1 MASRRKGPALFEV
14 IRASQQKQLEQQR
27 KLEEAKNH
35 APGVLQNAA
44 SLLGSPHFW
53 LAKGKKAF
61 TGGSSVVTRPVVAQ
75 ATASR
80 PVRYN
85 DAPAEARP
93 SPIVA
98 APREAVMRQ
107 IPAAPVPDIDR
118 QTPIV
123 AAPSITE
130 PPVTEP
136 APQRTPVYRQAIA
149 PAIPATVPHHDPEP
163 AHESPAAAAARMVR
177 QEIAATSDIEDSV
190 FVEQGYVAHKSQPRI
205 EPSRIETKS
214 DRTIDSVVDMFGGDH
229 AEPRDSIW
237 SKLNLKLN
245 YTTGVVAGCLLLG
258 AVAVAL
264 IVSRDKPDD
273 KLALADQNIRPN
285 VLDVKPST
293 RQPVT
298 PVVPPA
304 AKPPADTGLA
314 RPDLTR
320 QPGAVRSEIIADKP
334 IKVPTNVKRENGK
347 QYLVLLSFPRDV
359 DANELVKFLADNGVA
374 ATAEKGLPGYS
385 KSWYSVV
392 TVRGFAKTQGIPE
405 YDTYS
410 ARIAKLMEKYARGSK
425 FKTFKPDLYSW
436 RAAN

>member
-1 MASRRKGPALFEV
+1 
-14 IRASQQKQLEQQR
+14 
-27 KLEEAKNH
+27 
-35 APGVLQNAA
+35 
-44 SLLGSPHFW
+44 
-53 LAKGKKAF
+53 
-61 TGGSSVVTRPVVAQ
+61 
-75 ATASR
+75 
-80 PVRYN
+80 
-85 DAPAEARP
+85 
-93 SPIVA
+93 
-98 APREAVMRQ
+98 MRQ
-107 IPAAPVPDIDR
+107 IPATPVADVFR
-118 QTPIV
+118 ETPTV
-123 AAPSITE
+123 AAPPIIEPLVTERPVTE
-130 PPVTEP
+130 PPTQTSAPVAEP

-149 PAIPATVPHHDPEP
+149 PVIPTVPHHDPEP

-190 FVEQGYVAHKSQPRI
+190 FVEQGYIAHKSQPRI
-205 EPSRIETKS
+205 ETSRTEMSRIDTPRIDTKA

-229 AEPRDSIW
+229 SEPGNSIW

-258 AVAVAL
+258 TVAVAL
-264 IVSRDKPDD
+264 IVSRDKSDD
-273 KLALADQNIRPN
+273 KLAQADQNIRPN
-285 VLDVKPST
+285 VMDVKPST

-304 AKPPADTGLA
+304 AKPPIDAGLA
-314 RPDLTR
+314 RPDLNR
-320 QPGAVRSEIIADKP
+320 QPGGVKSEIPADKP